1 MHMMNAI
8 DEIRRRMIDSAMA
21 PADLRIAL
29 QILREVE
36 AEAERS
42 MTDVHRDGS

>member
-1 MHMMNAI
+1 MNRVI
-8 DEIRRRMIDSAMA
+8 DEIRRKMIDSAMN

-29 QILREVE
+29 NVVREVE
-36 AEAERS
+36 EEAERS

>member
-8 DEIRRRMIDSAMA
+8 DEIRRKMIESAMG

-36 AEAERS
+36 EKAKEEKS
-42 MTDVHRDGS
+42 DE

>member
-1 MHMMNAI
+1 MI
-8 DEIRRRMIDSAMA
+8 DEIRRRLIESAMA

-36 AEAERS
+36 AEEKAKGGES
-42 MTDVHRDGS
+42 DG

>member
-1 MHMMNAI
+1 MDAI
-8 DEIRRRMIDSAMA
+8 DEIRRKMIESAMA

-36 AEAERS
+36 EEVKEKE
-42 MTDVHRDGS
+42 DKPHE